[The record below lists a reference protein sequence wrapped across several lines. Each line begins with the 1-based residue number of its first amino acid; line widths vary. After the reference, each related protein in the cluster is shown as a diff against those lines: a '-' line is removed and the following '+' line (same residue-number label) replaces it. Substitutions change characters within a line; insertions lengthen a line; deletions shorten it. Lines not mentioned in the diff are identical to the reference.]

1 MIENIRY
8 ENLGCPQMTYLGGV
22 VGAKNLSHLILIL
35 FETVKEINR
44 EKGVFYEGKGCIS
57 KAWSA
62 PGRHSPSGPQRLAGF
77 VAVKPQSLIF
87 LLTRPPEKVTIIAT
101 ITNLK

>member
-1 MIENIRY
+1 MS
-8 ENLGCPQMTYLGGV
+8 P
-22 VGAKNLSHLILIL
+22 ILIL

-57 KAWSA
+57 KAWPA
-62 PGRHSPSGPQRLAGF
+62 PGRHSPSGPQRLAGPG
-77 VAVKPQSLIF
+77 AVKPQSLIF
-87 LLTRPPEKVTIIAT
+87 LLTRLPEKVTIIAP